1 MLWNF
6 LDFKLNSLIK
16 LSLNKIELKII
27 KFQVNLKTLIWS
39 RSHVEK
45 ILELDYKEN
54 FFSKYKFQNPLQP
67 PTARTTSASYTA
79 SSARS
84 FISCSRRAFFHE
96 RILCTKVFVLRAA
109 SADALWVIWF
119 EAKINVRVATA
130 QMESES
136 LSFPLQIVVRFWKS
150 SFFYLVGFWQPAHVI
165 SFSSFL
171 HRRRD
176 GEDVS
181 WICKI
186 LTNLHTKELLHCV
199 LRSGAGGKAWE
210 VHRNSINGQPETRL
224 RKGMEMCERVSSSKF
239 PPNGGK
245 CFVWKKLTNLLFME
259 LGFCR
264 WFINSVTGVSIPP
277 TMNSFF
283 CFHFEIVSWI
293 KSLSRWRFSASPLD
307 NCWMF
312 SHE

>member
-1 MLWNF
+1 
-6 LDFKLNSLIK
+6 
-16 LSLNKIELKII
+16 
-27 KFQVNLKTLIWS
+27 
-39 RSHVEK
+39 
-45 ILELDYKEN
+45 
-54 FFSKYKFQNPLQP
+54 
-67 PTARTTSASYTA
+67 
-79 SSARS
+79 
-84 FISCSRRAFFHE
+84 
-96 RILCTKVFVLRAA
+96 
-109 SADALWVIWF
+109 
-119 EAKINVRVATA
+119 
-130 QMESES
+130 MESES

-186 LTNLHTKELLHCV
+186 LINLHTKELLHCV

-264 WFINSVTGVSIPP
+264 WFINSVTGVSIPQQWILSFVFISKLFRESKVFQGEDSP
-277 TMNSFF
+277 PAPSTIVECSLTNNLIRENIFLPKTSTAGTNGTERRSWQQRPWLCCHVSDVLQSSWGKIENSFHPRMAAAKQLNPREAANFSLELFIYCVSTF
-283 CFHFEIVSWI
+283 CNFTVIISDWFCEGE
-293 KSLSRWRFSASPLD
+293 SLPNIFLG
-307 NCWMF
+307 N
-312 SHE
+312 